1 MAQVKKPD
9 DILVKLASLHAQATE
24 ERSHYYVGAC
34 VREAIA
40 EIVWLRSEILKSRAA
55 IRKE

>member
-1 MAQVKKPD
+1 MADSTGEKHTRKKPE
-9 DILVKLASLHAQATE
+9 DILDKLASLHKQATE

-40 EIVWLRSEILKSRAA
+40 EIVWLRSQREG
-55 IRKE
+55 